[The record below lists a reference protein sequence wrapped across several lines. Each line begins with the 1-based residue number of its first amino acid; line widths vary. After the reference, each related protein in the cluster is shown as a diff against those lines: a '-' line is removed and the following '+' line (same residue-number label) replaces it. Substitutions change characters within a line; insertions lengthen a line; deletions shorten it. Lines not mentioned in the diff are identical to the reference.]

1 MINILLLNIILPIT
15 NYTWIFFIVLTI
27 IIFAPILLEKLKIPH
42 LLGMIIA
49 GILIGH
55 NGFNILVRDNSF
67 EQFGHVGIY
76 YIMFL
81 ATLEMDLDGL
91 MKHLKR
97 SVIFG
102 LITFIIP
109 FLLTLFVCVAFLDM
123 LTLQAVLI
131 SSIFGSHTLVAYT
144 IVSKYG
150 QTRNP
155 TVVISIG
162 ATIVSLFISLL
173 ILAVLSGIFSNDN
186 GFAFWLFF
194 ILKFTIYIVIMFFV
208 FPRVSSWFLK
218 HYADNVMQYIF
229 ILTMLFLS
237 AGLAEL
243 AGMDGIFGAFIVGI
257 ALNRQVPRLS
267 PLMNRIKFVGNA
279 LFIPYFLIGV
289 GMLINFKCLFSGW
302 SMIIFIFVLIIVA
315 TLGKWLAAWFT
326 QKIFNFDSV
335 GRNLL
340 FGLTNAHAAGALA
353 IALVGTKLKIPSGE
367 YLVNEDILNVIVILI
382 LISCIISSLFTEKAA
397 RKFALSPKNIDRKVD
412 KEEHI
417 LVTYSNPRS
426 VEDLTNIALMIF
438 NSRKGNTLIGLH
450 VTKVEDVNSSK
461 HIASKKYLEDAANI
475 TSAMDVNML
484 LINRVST
491 NIVSGIIHTMQEQNV
506 SDLIIGLHFMKKMTG
521 NFWGYMTDHLILE
534 SKREILIIR
543 CIIPPSLFKKITVAV
558 PLRAEFESGF
568 SKWVDRVCCIAEQAS
583 CMLQFIV
590 YSDSIS
596 SIKDVVANLNYDIK
610 IDFKKIDNSKQL
622 GQLHNI
628 SSMVH
633 KDELMI
639 IIASRQSSLSYD
651 NSFSRIPFYV
661 DEYFSHCSII
671 VIYPEQY
678 GMEEPRL
685 SFF

>member
-1 MINILLLNIILPIT
+1 MTLPIR

-42 LLGMIIA
+42 LLGMIMA
-49 GILIGH
+49 GILIGQ

-81 ATLEMDLDGL
+81 AALEMDLDGL
-91 MKHLKR
+91 MKHLKK
-97 SVIFG
+97 SVLFG
-102 LITFIIP
+102 LITFVIP
-109 FLLTLFVCVAFLDM
+109 FLLSLLVCVSLLDM
-123 LTLQAVLI
+123 LFLQAVLI

-155 TVVISIG
+155 LVVISIG
-162 ATIVSLFISLL
+162 ATIVSLFVSLL
-173 ILAVLSGIFSNDN
+173 ILAVLSGIFSADN
-186 GFAFWLFF
+186 GLIFWLFF
-194 ILKFTIYIVIMFFV
+194 IVKFSVYIILMFFV
-208 FPRVSSWFLK
+208 FPRISAWFLK
-218 HYADNVMQYIF
+218 YYADNVIQYIF

-243 AGMDGIFGAFIVGI
+243 AGMDGIFGAFIAGI
-257 ALNRQVPRLS
+257 VLNRQVPRLS
-267 PLMNRIKFVGNA
+267 PLMNRIEFVGNA

-289 GMLINFKCLFSGW
+289 GMLINIKVLFSEL
-302 SMIIFIFVLIIVA
+302 SVAIFISVLIIVA

-326 QKIFNFDSV
+326 QKIFSFDAV
-335 GRNLL
+335 GRHLL

-353 IALVGTKLKIPSGE
+353 IALVGTKLEISPGQ
-367 YLVNEDILNVIVILI
+367 YLVNDEMLNAIVVLI
-382 LISCIISSLFTEKAA
+382 LVSCVISSLFTESAV
-397 RKFALSPKNIDRKVD
+397 RRIALSSENIDRRVS

-426 VEDLTNIALMIF
+426 VDYLTNLALMIF
-438 NSRKGNTLIGLH
+438 NNIKGNTLIGLH
-450 VTKVEDVNSSK
+450 VTNVQDVDNDK
-461 HIASKKYLEDAANI
+461 HKQSKKYLEDAANI
-475 TSAMDVNML
+475 ASSMDVNML

-491 NIVSGIIHTMQEQNV
+491 NIVSGIIHTMKEQNV
-506 SDLIIGLHFMKKMTG
+506 SDLVIGLHYKKKMTG
-521 NFWGYMTDHLILE
+521 NFWGYMTEHLILE
-534 SKREILIIR
+534 SNREILIVR

-568 SKWVDRVCCIAEQAS
+568 SKWVDRVCCIAKQAS
-583 CMLQFIV
+583 CVLQFIV
-590 YSDSIS
+590 YSETIPF
-596 SIKDVVANLNYDIK
+596 IQDVIDELDFDVK
-610 IDFKKIDNSKQL
+610 VDFKARDNSKEL
-622 GQLHNI
+622 VELHNI
-628 SSMVH
+628 SSIVN
-633 KDELMI
+633 KDGLMI

-651 NSFSRIPFYV
+651 NSFSRIPYYV

-678 GMEEPRL
+678 GEEE
-685 SFF
+685 SVSAFY